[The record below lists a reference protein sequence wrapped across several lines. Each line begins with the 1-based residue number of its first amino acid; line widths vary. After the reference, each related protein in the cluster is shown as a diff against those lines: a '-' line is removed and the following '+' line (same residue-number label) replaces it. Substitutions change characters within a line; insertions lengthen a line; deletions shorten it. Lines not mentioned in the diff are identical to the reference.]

1 MCRWWP
7 ARCNALLW
15 YSPTM
20 DAIDRIGKLL
30 DDAGTE
36 TANTS
41 MRLPTAL
48 RDAAAIAVEEL
59 GAAPSTTALTAE
71 ALRTALD
78 ALVMQAA
85 LDAHFVQHPES
96 RLTLG
101 ELAIA
106 AAELDGHP
114 LAADPAR
121 LRDAAGQI
129 VRRRPDADA
138 DDVLLWAEAQAAL
151 A

>member
-1 MCRWWP
+1 
-7 ARCNALLW
+7 
-15 YSPTM
+15 M
-20 DAIDRIGKLL
+20 DAIDRISKLL

-59 GAAPSTTALTAE
+59 GAAPSTTALTTE
-71 ALRTALD
+71 ALRTSLD

-85 LDAHFVQHPES
+85 LDVHFLQHPEA

-121 LRDAAGQI
+121 LRDAAAQI
-129 VRRRPDADA
+129 ARRRPDADA
-138 DDVLLWAEAQAAL
+138 DDVLLWAEAQAA
-151 A
+151 ASA